1 MTSLSRGSDW
11 SVGSSSAWTVH
22 SDRDSRLER
31 YRSFEDIPA
40 SPRAK
45 SRRAS
50 FDRDN
55 ALYGSGLA
63 LSVLKDSYK
72 GFDSST
78 DISPQIRKLRGN
90 LSFHDS
96 LQDFKTT
103 VVAKDDEKTGAVV
116 REDIEK
122 EKLEVRQ
129 PTYRD
134 ISIARSVFKDSY
146 KGFDSSTD
154 ISPQIRKMRR
164 NLSFHDSLQDFKTTV
179 VAKDEEKTGAD
190 ARQDIEKEKLE
201 VRLPA
206 YRDIS
211 IARSNPVGE
220 KEEKQNTPRQRKVA
234 IPLKRTLSFERKKTE
249 VNLRKEVLKQTVPNF
264 KSCEDLSSRSNVKVT
279 RSESA
284 ENLSKSAPLGLTLRK
299 DSYQGMKLGSGNI
312 SSTIRKLQESLSF
325 VSPPKARDLPAIVIH
340 DVDRRASDAKYENIS
355 TNTSNVVEISRNCDC
370 RICSD
375 EEREDGRSV
384 WHRIFCKLFMK
395 TVSNR
400 AERKYWDENNNLDEG
415 EMYKCIMHTLKLL
428 FGLWLRHLDHN

>member
-1 MTSLSRGSDW
+1 M
-11 SVGSSSAWTVH
+11 H
-22 SDRDSRLER
+22 SDRDSRLEQ

-78 DISPQIRKLRGN
+78 DLSPQIRKLRRN

-103 VVAKDDEKTGAVV
+103 VVAKDDEKTGAAV
-116 REDIEK
+116 REDSEK
-122 EKLEVRQ
+122 ELQVRR

-134 ISIARSVFKDSY
+134 ISIARSND
-146 KGFDSSTD
+146 
-154 ISPQIRKMRR
+154 Q
-164 NLSFHDSLQDFKTTV
+164 
-179 VAKDEEKTGAD
+179 
-190 ARQDIEKEKLE
+190 
-201 VRLPA
+201 
-206 YRDIS
+206 
-211 IARSNPVGE
+211 VGE
-220 KEEKQNTPRQRKVA
+220 KEEKQNTPRQRKLA
-234 IPLKRTLSFERKKTE
+234 ISLQRTLSFERKKTE

-264 KSCEDLSSRSNVKVT
+264 KSCENLSSWSNLKVT

-284 ENLSKSAPLGLTLRK
+284 ENVSKSAPLDSTFSK
-299 DSYQGMKLGSGNI
+299 DINQGMELGSGNI
-312 SSTIRKLQESLSF
+312 SSSIRKLQETFSF
-325 VSPPKARDLPAIVIH
+325 VSPPKARDLPAIVIR

-400 AERKYWDENNNLDEG
+400 DEGKRYWDENNNLDEG